1 MTPELNKNEGLP
13 EAAEPGRN
21 AAHQRWVS
29 GTTRGDRTA
38 RNENR
43 LSGRFERHTCVP
55 GMGAKGSS
63 LKSRVEPRRAL
74 TEAKVYWFLRSLSSS

>member
-13 EAAEPGRN
+13 DGAELT
-21 AAHQRWVS
+21 QRGASTLGQWNNP
-29 GTTRGDRTA
+29 RRP
-38 RNENR
+38 NR
-43 LSGRFERHTCVP
+43 KKREPLSGPFERHTCVP